1 MRAGQTSRQGKTL
14 TKVQG
19 VGLLALVLLVS
30 SCSESEP
37 EGPAFAALPAVPSQ
51 AELDKQADVRWALLQ
66 QYCSDC
72 HNLDDFSGGLAFDL
86 LSHDTIAEDAEV
98 WEEVVRKLRGSM
110 MPPPGQERPAEEDVA
125 ALIAWLEGNL
135 DQQQSTLNPGE
146 KLLHRMN
153 RTEYAN
159 AIRDLL
165 QLDIDAAALLPV
177 DGAEDG
183 FDNIATALQ
192 VTPSFVDQ
200 YLDAARVV
208 SERALGSP
216 SAGASGTPYSF
227 ASTGQSFHVDGLP
240 LGSRGGAVVEHY
252 FPSDGEYRLNIGSMA
267 SGLAPGGFDHAST
280 LVATIDGKKFF
291 ETTLGGLD
299 QAKELDQLRAPAVD
313 AINARL
319 RDIPFTTTAGPHQ
332 LAVFFLHRSFA
343 ESDAP
348 LQQQTPRKGQD
359 ALLRLGGFEVYG
371 PVQATGLSATPSRE
385 KIFSCYPGQDAVES
399 ACAEQI
405 VSRLAHEAF
414 RGALDPADTALLM
427 QMYESGTANGGFE
440 KGIGFALSGI
450 LAHPKFLFRVEP
462 VPEALPPGTAYE
474 LSSVE
479 LASRLSFFLWS
490 SVPDAPLLELA
501 AADSLKDP
509 AVLEAQVLR
518 MLQDP
523 RARNLADNFAFQW
536 LGLGELEN
544 VTPDAQLFRDVDRN
558 IRSDLTQETLHF
570 VHSIFDADRSVV
582 DLLTADHSYLNENLA
597 LHYGINEVRGSSFRR
612 VELADERRWG
622 LLGKGAVLM
631 VSSYPNRTSPVL
643 RGKWLLEKIMGT
655 PPAAPPPEV
664 EGFEEIEVG
673 QEFTT
678 VRERL
683 ETHRSNPSCNGCH
696 GVIDPLG
703 FALENFDAVGRW
715 QDLDR
720 MARTAIDASGVMAD
734 GTAVDGPVALRAAI
748 LKRPQQFVQTFTE
761 KLMTFALGRGVEYHD
776 MPTVRRIVR
785 EAAQD
790 NYRFSTLVTLI
801 VQSEQFRMRSTA
813 VSAVAAASLAAA
825 GSGKYASSAHA
836 GFGSALHHE

>member
-1 MRAGQTSRQGKTL
+1 MRAGRTSRQGATL
-14 TKVQG
+14 TTVQG
-19 VGLLALVLLVS
+19 AGLFALVLLLAA
-30 SCSESEP
+30 CGENESP
-37 EGPAFAALPAVPSQ
+37 GAAITSLAAVPAQ
-51 AELDKQADVRWALLQ
+51 AELDAQAEARWATLE

-98 WEEVVRKLRGSM
+98 WEDVVRKLRGSM
-110 MPPPGQERPAEEDVA
+110 MPPPGQERPAAEEVA
-125 ALIAWLEGNL
+125 ALVAWLEGNL
-135 DQQQSTLNPGE
+135 DQQQSVRNPGE

-165 QLDIDAAALLPV
+165 HLDIDPAALLPV

-216 SAGASGTPYSF
+216 YAGASGTPYSF
-227 ASTGQSFHVDGLP
+227 SAAAQSFHVDGLP

-267 SGLAPGGFDHAST
+267 SGLAPSGLDHTST

-291 ETTLGGLD
+291 EATIGGLD
-299 QAKELDQLRAPAVD
+299 EAKQLDQLRAPAVD
-313 AINARL
+313 ALNARL
-319 RDIPFTTTAGPHQ
+319 RDIPFTTTAGPHK

-348 LQQQTPRKGQD
+348 LQQQAPRKGQD
-359 ALLRLGGFEVYG
+359 ALVRLGSFEVYG
-371 PVQATGLSATPSRE
+371 PVQATGLSATPSRDR
-385 KIFSCYPGQDAVES
+385 IFSCYPGQDAVES
-399 ACAEQI
+399 DCAEQI
-405 VSRLAHEAF
+405 VSRLANEAF
-414 RGALDPADTALLM
+414 RGALDATDTGLLLS
-427 QMYESGTANGGFE
+427 MYETGKASGGFE
-440 KGIGFALSGI
+440 KGISFALSGI

-490 SVPDAPLLELA
+490 SVPDAPLLALA
-501 AADSLKDP
+501 ATDGLKDP
-509 AVLEAQVLR
+509 AALKAQVQR

-544 VTPDAQLFRDVDRN
+544 VTPDGQLFRDVDRN
-558 IRSDLTQETLHF
+558 IRSDLTQETLRF
-570 VHSIFDADRSVV
+570 VHSIFAADRSVV
-582 DLLTADHSYLNENLA
+582 ELLTADYSYLNENLA
-597 LHYGINEVRGSSFRR
+597 LHYGINDVRGSEFRR

-664 EGFEEIEVG
+664 EGFVEIEVG

-748 LKRPQQFVQTFTE
+748 LQRPEQFVQTFTE

-790 NYRFSTLVTLI
+790 DYRFSELVTLI
-801 VQSEQFRMRSTA
+801 VQSEQFRMRSTP
-813 VSAVAAASLAAA
+813 VSSVAAASVAA
-825 GSGKYASSAHA
+825 SGAATDSAID
-836 GFGSALHHE
+836 